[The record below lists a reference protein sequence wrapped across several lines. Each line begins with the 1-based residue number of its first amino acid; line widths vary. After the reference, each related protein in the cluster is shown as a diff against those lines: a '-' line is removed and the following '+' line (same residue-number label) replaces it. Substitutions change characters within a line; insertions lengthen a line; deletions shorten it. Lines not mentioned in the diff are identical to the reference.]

1 MNVLLLRHGKTAG
14 NLEER
19 YVGRTDEPLA
29 EETYKLLKS
38 LTPEKLEP
46 FYEKLGPVAAIYTSP
61 MRRCMETAEALFP
74 QSRFLQVPRGTVLGL
89 EECDFGRFEYKTW
102 KELSGDPEYEKFL
115 NTQGMSGFPGGE
127 TTEAFK
133 ERVCSAFS
141 SVLKGWEDGTN
152 GAPWKVWKD
161 GADSAPWKAR
171 EEGINGGSR
180 KVWKD
185 GADSIPLKMRE
196 GRRNGTLVFVVHGG
210 TIMAALERF
219 SRPHRDYYSWQ
230 TGSLCGFLGE
240 AGFENGRLFVQN
252 IAEIKIV

>member
-141 SVLKGWEDGTN
+141 SVLKGWKDGTN
-152 GAPWKVWKD
+152 GAPW
-161 GADSAPWKAR
+161 
-171 EEGINGGSR
+171 

-230 TGSLCGFLGE
+230 TGNLCGFLGE